1 MDLALPRKML
11 RTLEPYHGMI
21 YFVPEANDAYERIG
35 LRGRRMGYFASR
47 SAAMGAVS
55 ADVVIATFFNF
66 SPDVVRRAI
75 PAAWQQAAP
84 TDVVDARLGA
94 ADAALR
100 RMLGDE
106 ITSDAMREAADLSR
120 AATAGC
126 FREGH
131 PLYASHAA
139 QPWPDDPHLVL
150 WHAQTLLREFR
161 GDGHVA
167 VLVAQG
173 LTGCE
178 ALAERGPTP
187 TGRRPSTVYGSVA
200 GSPTMARSRWTDA
213 RHEHG
218 SRIAPTSSRSCVG
231 NSSAKRSATG
241 CASLCD
247 RSAGRSSTKVSRS
260 PGRGMRIRAVESFR
274 CWPFTTLKR
283 WKSADPQAAV
293 VVQMTATPNANPC
306 LREPVSR
313 LAPRHRAPESI
324 SGSGHRESSDQ
335 ARYPKMTARHPG
347 EQRPR
352 GA

>member
-1 MDLALPRKML
+1 MPKCGGMDLALPRKML

-84 TDVVDARLGA
+84 TEVVDARLGA

-100 RMLGDE
+100 RMLGDA

-167 VLVAQG
+167 ALVAQG

-178 ALAERGPTP
+178 AL
-187 TGRRPSTVYGSVA
+187 VV
-200 GSPTMARSRWTDA
+200 
-213 RHEHG
+213 HE
-218 SRIAPTSSRSCVG
+218 
-231 NSSAKRSATG
+231 ATG
-241 CASLCD
+241 DIAAGLLQAS
-247 RSAGRSSTKVSRS
+247 
-260 PGRGMRIRAVESFR
+260 RA
-274 CWPFTTLKR
+274 WPD
-283 WKSADPQAAV
+283 ADWAAAV
-293 VVQMTATPNANPC
+293 DRVRKRGWLADDGSLTMDGRAARAWVEDRTDELALVCWQQLGEAQC
-306 LREPVSR
+306 SRLRELVRPFSR
-313 LAPRHRAPESI
+313 TIVDQSLAF
-324 SGSGHRESSDQ
+324 
-335 ARYPKMTARHPG
+335 ARPWD
-347 EQRPR
+347 EN
-352 GA
+352 